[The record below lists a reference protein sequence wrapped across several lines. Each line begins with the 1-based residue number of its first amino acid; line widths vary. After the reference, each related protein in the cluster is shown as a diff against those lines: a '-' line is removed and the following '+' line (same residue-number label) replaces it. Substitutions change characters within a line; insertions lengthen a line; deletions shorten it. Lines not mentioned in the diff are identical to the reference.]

1 MTAGTDINCG
11 TAYKSGIPDAIESKL
26 LDEIVLNE
34 AISRTLLGRFE
45 VGQFDPPEDNPY
57 TKITM
62 HVVGSEKHLKARSSK
77 VVCNE

>member
-1 MTAGTDINCG
+1 MPVARSNVYKFPSIAKAAAASMTAGTDINCG

-45 VGQFDPPEDNPY
+45 VGQFDPLRIIHTLRLP
-57 TKITM
+57 
-62 HVVGSEKHLKARSSK
+62 
-77 VVCNE
+77 